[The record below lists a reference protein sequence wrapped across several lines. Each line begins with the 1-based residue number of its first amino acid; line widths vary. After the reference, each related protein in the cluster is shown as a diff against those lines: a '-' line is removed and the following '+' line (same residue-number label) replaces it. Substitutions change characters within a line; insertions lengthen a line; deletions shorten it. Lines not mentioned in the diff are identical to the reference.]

1 MVKPGAHPRVQL
13 AMRTLLCLPLLAL
26 GCGGAATPATPPPA
40 PAARPLAVQCE
51 QHYARERTCAD
62 AYLAELVRVRV
73 EVDMPPGIAAE
84 DARDGRDATIARA
97 RTDWEVDSRPAA
109 RTAICDALDAQVPA
123 ARVDALL
130 AQGARC
136 LAMATCE
143 EFAACAV
150 ADERSYIVSGDQH

>member
-1 MVKPGAHPRVQL
+1 
-13 AMRTLLCLPLLAL
+13 MRLLLCLPLIAL
-26 GCGGAATPATPPPA
+26 GCGGAAAPAAPPPA
-40 PAARPLAVQCE
+40 PAARPLAAMCE

-84 DARDGRDATIARA
+84 DARDGRDTVIARA
-97 RTDWEVDSRPAA
+97 RTDWEVDSQPAA
-109 RTAICDALDAQVPA
+109 RTAICDALDDQVPA
-123 ARVDALL
+123 ARVDPLL

-136 LAMATCE
+136 LAMATCD